1 MLRKIGNIIV
11 WLMLGAWFLLI
22 SGTISEKAD
31 DILCNRIEVVM
42 QDTLNNLFVTPAQVR
57 ELVLSAG
64 QQIQGYPMEQINTR
78 VLEKRLEKNPYIRNA
93 EVCTDISGRLEV
105 RIEQREALLRLM
117 PGGSEGYYLDTR
129 GKVLPLSS
137 QFTPLILLVTGK
149 LPSGKGVEASF
160 DELFRFGSYLSQS
173 EFWKDQVVQVYV
185 DANQEYELIPRV
197 GAHQILLGSL
207 DNWERKLR
215 NLELLYDQG
224 LSVHGWNNYRTIN
237 LKYTNQVI
245 CTKR

>member
-1 MLRKIGNIIV
+1 MLRKIGNIII
-11 WLMLGAWFLLI
+11 WLMLGAWFLFI
-22 SGTISEKAD
+22 SSTISEKAE

-42 QDTLNNLFVTPAQVR
+42 QDTVNNLFVTPTQVR

-78 VLEKRLEKNPYIRNA
+78 VLEERLEKNPYIRNA
-93 EVCTDISGRLEV
+93 EVCKDISGRLEV
-105 RIEQREALLRLM
+105 RVEQREALLRFM
-117 PGGSEGYYLDTR
+117 PGGIEGFYLDTW
-129 GKVLPLSS
+129 GKVLPLSD

-149 LPSGKGVEASF
+149 LPSVGGEASSF
-160 DELFRFGSYLSQS
+160 EELFRFGSYLSRS

-185 DANQEYELIPRV
+185 DGNQEYELIPRV

-224 LSVHGWNNYRTIN
+224 FSVHGWNNYRTIN